1 MPETYIIGDIHGCS
15 QTLKALLEFIAP
27 NKQDT
32 IVFLG
37 DYIDRGP
44 DSAGVIDSILK
55 LISGGYKVIPL
66 RGNHEENI
74 LKAYHEYDAPTFT
87 HFVKRISKSRNLLD
101 RAGNLHPKYLQFFTS
116 LPCYYAAG
124 DILCVHAG
132 LNPSHEN
139 PLKDTLNLLEQRQP
153 PVKNQLEKMGF
164 KYLAHGHVPANIS
177 EIEQAVKTHSH
188 DLPLDNGCIYTQPHK
203 IYDYT
208 QLGHL
213 CCLAVDKWE
222 LVRVGNVDL

>member
-124 DILCVHAG
+124 NILCVHAG
-132 LNPSHEN
+132 LNPNHEN
-139 PLKDTLNLLEQRQP
+139 PLEDTLNLLEQRQP

-164 KYLAHGHVPANIS
+164 KHLAHGHVPANIS
-177 EIEQAVKTHSH
+177 EIEEAVKTHSH